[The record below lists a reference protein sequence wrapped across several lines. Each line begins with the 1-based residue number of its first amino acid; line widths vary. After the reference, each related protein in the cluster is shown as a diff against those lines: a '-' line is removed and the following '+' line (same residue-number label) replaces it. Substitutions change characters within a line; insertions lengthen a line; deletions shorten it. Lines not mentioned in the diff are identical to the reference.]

1 MASSPGN
8 AAPKRGRAPNSRP
21 RELEDWLNRLIYH
34 PLAARLARLLDPTPI
49 SPNLVSVSGLLLVW
63 GAAFAYTGLPW
74 PLAFLIG
81 FPLHLLWHVVDG
93 ADGDLARL
101 RGTQSATG
109 ELVDGVCDYAG
120 HVLLYILLAALL
132 DDWIGGW
139 SWFLASV
146 AGASHIVQTNHAET
160 QRRNYLWWVYG
171 VPWLKHAR
179 TRDDEVFR
187 ARSWFSFTFGWM
199 ARLYLHLANAMAPE
213 SARVEAAIQAAS
225 SDPGRTAEIRAL
237 ARRELAPTL
246 IYEKIIGPN
255 PRTLIL
261 GASMALGSPLYFF
274 LAESILLNLVLL
286 ASVRRHNQAA
296 RSLVGAI
303 G

>member
-8 AAPKRGRAPNSRP
+8 AAPKRGGAPKSRP
-21 RELEDWLNRLIYH
+21 RELEDRLNRLVYH
-34 PLAARLARLLDPTPI
+34 PLAARLARLLEPTPLT
-49 SPNLVSVSGLLLVW
+49 PNMVSVAGLLLVW
-63 GAAFAYTGLPW
+63 GAAFAYTGLAW
-74 PLAFLIG
+74 PIGFLIG

-120 HVLLYILLAALL
+120 HVLLYILLAAML

-139 SWFLASV
+139 SWFLASL
-146 AGASHIVQTNHAET
+146 AGASHIAQTNHAET
-160 QRRNYLWWVYG
+160 QRRSYLWWVYG

-187 ARSWFSFTFGWM
+187 ARNWFSFTFGWM
-199 ARLYLHLANAMAPE
+199 ARLYLNLANAMTPE
-213 SARVEAAIQAAS
+213 SARVDAALQVAAG
-225 SDPGRTAEIRAL
+225 DPAEIERIRAV
-237 ARRELAPTL
+237 ARREFAPTL
-246 IYEKIIGPN
+246 VYEQILGPN

-261 GASMALGSPLYFF
+261 GASMALGSPLYYF
-274 LAESILLNLVLL
+274 LAETILLNLVLL
-286 ASVRRHNQAA
+286 VSVRRHNQAG
-296 RSLVGAI
+296 RRLVSAI